1 MSGSRSCIFSWDP
14 SLVLNHFVHLNAQ
27 RTDST
32 IFEMTSSDGSKRN
45 GNEVFMSGHH
55 SILKPWT
62 YNTPGYSARY
72 AFYVESYNGILS
84 IPCCKDCCLDQWPKD
99 TLRTAPFNESKSK
112 VLEVRSLPDQMV
124 AKALDVG
131 MKVLTELRDEN
142 EENEQK
148 VLFQVDSDSY
158 EEKILSL
165 EMDVCEQNMKLFKEE
180 EKSTE
185 FEHKLAIAKD
195 TISSLRAAKKLAED
209 KAEEEAQVSAGLI
222 RRIAALGSKGANQ
235 VRQMQCLTSSNKLLV
250 QRIKEIAATRD
261 KESARADSLR
271 KLLEDSRAEMRIMQD
286 ELCPSMVSP
295 PQSFKIPHPPATPP
309 VLTKQQVF
317 QSPQ

>member
-1 MSGSRSCIFSWDP
+1 MSSMMVCTPRPGRQDAIFFRCGVRFTEMWSRSQRSHSKILKS
-14 SLVLNHFVHLNAQ
+14 FVHLIAQ

-99 TLRTAPFNESKSK
+99 TLLTAPFNESKSK

-185 FEHKLAIAKD
+185 FEHKLAIAND
-195 TISSLRAAKKLAED
+195 TILHCVQQRSLRRTRRRKKL
-209 KAEEEAQVSAGLI
+209 K
-222 RRIAALGSKGANQ
+222 
-235 VRQMQCLTSSNKLLV
+235 
-250 QRIKEIAATRD
+250 
-261 KESARADSLR
+261 
-271 KLLEDSRAEMRIMQD
+271 
-286 ELCPSMVSP
+286 CPRG
-295 PQSFKIPHPPATPP
+295 
-309 VLTKQQVF
+309 
-317 QSPQ
+317 